1 MKKSFSAILLGVL
14 VPATLWA
21 HGPGHIHRQ
30 TDSMT
35 ADVDGHEGHDHSG
48 HDHSGHDHSASGKSF
63 EEPIL
68 EKDSRWW
75 GASLTTGWESR
86 HVHYGVDETG
96 TYGAYTTELSVTMG
110 NFIFGAWS
118 GFGVG
123 NDYQE
128 WDFTAAYNVE
138 IGPVFIIPGYNFR
151 YTPGEAGHEHEGED
165 EHEDHSDH
173 EHEEHHSDHEDE
185 GHDEHAEHEHE
196 THDAHASHEHG
207 VYGNEI
213 FLVLGTTAIPYV
225 TPSAAVITNLNNTP
239 GTFMEFRLDGEVPIV
254 ESFRLQP
261 YALLGLNFGYNT
273 KEYYG
278 WNNFQFGLA
287 ANWQVNRVVSVF
299 AGVNY
304 SVAMT
309 AMNEI
314 DQGNV
319 VWANVG
325 VTFAY

>member
-1 MKKSFSAILLGVL
+1 MRTHYHLFAITRNFMIKSLSYLFVGILL
-14 VPATLWA
+14 PATLCA

-30 TDSMT
+30 TGVVSEE
-35 ADVDGHEGHDHSG
+35 VDLHAGHDHAGHDHSK
-48 HDHSGHDHSASGKSF
+48 SGKSF
-63 EEPIL
+63 YEPVL
-68 EKDSRWW
+68 EKDNRWW

-128 WDFTAAYNVE
+128 WDFTAAYNIEV
-138 IGPVFIIPGYNFR
+138 GPVFIIPGYNFR
-151 YTPGEAGHEHEGED
+151 YTPGGAGHDHEGHEEEHDDHSEEGHDDHAEHD
-165 EHEDHSDH
+165 EHES
-173 EHEEHHSDHEDE
+173 
-185 GHDEHAEHEHE
+185 HD
-196 THDAHASHEHG
+196 DHASHEHG
-207 VYGNEI
+207 IYGNEI

-239 GTFMEFRLDGEVPIV
+239 GTVMEFRLDGEVPIV
-254 ESFRLQP
+254 ESVSLQP
-261 YALLGLNFGYNT
+261 YALMALNFGYNT

-278 WNNFQFGLA
+278 WNNFQFGIQ
-287 ANWQVNRVVSVF
+287 ANWQINRVVSAF

-304 SVAMT
+304 SVAMA
-309 AMNEI
+309 AMREI